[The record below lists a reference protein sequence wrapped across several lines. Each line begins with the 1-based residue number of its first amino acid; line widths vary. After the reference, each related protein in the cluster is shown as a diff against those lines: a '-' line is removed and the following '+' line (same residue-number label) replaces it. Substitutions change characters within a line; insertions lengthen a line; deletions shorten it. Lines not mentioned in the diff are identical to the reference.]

1 MTPKERRAFASGY
14 RFALRK
20 ARRELDAMAQRLD
33 DELAELD
40 ERMRAA
46 REQMAQQLN
55 AEIGGLMDE
64 RRTRNEYYRL
74 RAVEHAIDIERDVN
88 TLLN

>member
-1 MTPKERRAFASGY
+1 
-14 RFALRK
+14 
-20 ARRELDAMAQRLD
+20 
-33 DELAELD
+33 
-40 ERMRAA
+40 
-46 REQMAQQLN
+46 MAQQLN